1 LAGAA
6 FWHSF
11 LSFIVKGLC
20 IFAYS
25 SIRIMS
31 VLRKIVLGVLLLQL
45 LSVAVQA
52 QCSIC
57 TKTAQ
62 QLGKESAEGLNS
74 GIVYLMMLPFAIG
87 GFIAFRWWQNEKAS
101 DTNTGN

>member
-1 LAGAA
+1 MFAGSVLLHCQ
-6 FWHSF
+6 F
-11 LSFIVKGLC
+11 
-20 IFAYS
+20 
-25 SIRIMS
+25 IRIMAI
-31 VLRKIVLGVLLLQL
+31 LRKIFITGVLLIFALA
-45 LSVAVQA
+45 AVQA

-87 GFIAFRWWQNEKAS
+87 GFIAYRWWQNEKAS
-101 DTNTGN
+101 GAGAEQ